1 MAEQETQQHRDKGFL
16 LWLAALVICGAVFL
30 GSLWYLIGNFLESRQ
45 ERAANERLSAGV
57 QRAENLIAL
66 GNLLLSDRTE
76 EAIVPS
82 VNRYSWLANLNPD
95 FCGWL
100 SVADTDLDYP
110 VMYTPKEPE
119 HYLRRGFDGKY
130 AASGSLFI
138 GEGSAPDSSHVVI
151 YGHNMKNGAMFG
163 SLMPYAKKSYWQA
176 HPMISFNTLERA
188 GEYEV
193 IGAFYS
199 QVYTDADEG
208 VFRYYR
214 YTDLTKETVFNE
226 YIRQVKAAS
235 LYDTEVDAHYGDE
248 ILTLSTCSYHTDDG
262 RFVVVARR
270 KAE

>member
-1 MAEQETQQHRDKGFL
+1 MRAEVGQRHRNKGFL
-16 LWLAALVICGAVFL
+16 LWLAALCVCGVVFL
-30 GSLWYLIGNFLESRQ
+30 GSAWYLISSLAEGQREK
-45 ERAANERLSAGV
+45 AANERLAAGV
-57 QRAENLIAL
+57 RRAENLLAL
-66 GNLLLSDRTE
+66 GCLLLPDRE
-76 EAIVPS
+76 ETAVPL
-82 VNRYSWLANLNPD
+82 VNGYQWLANVNPD

-119 HYLRRGFDGKY
+119 YYLRRGFDGKY

-138 GEGSAPDSSHVVI
+138 GDGSSPDSSHVVI

-163 SLMPYAKKSYWQA
+163 SLMPYAKKDYWQA
-176 HPMISFNTLERA
+176 HPIISFTTLERA

-193 IGAFYS
+193 VGAFYS
-199 QVYTDADEG
+199 RVYTDADEG

-226 YIRQVKAAS
+226 YIRQVKAAA
-235 LYDTEVDAHYGDE
+235 LYDTGVTAQYGDD

>member
-1 MAEQETQQHRDKGFL
+1 MTAGVRQQHRDKGFL
-16 LWLAALVICGAVFL
+16 LWLGALLICGAVFL
-30 GSLWYLIGNFLESRQ
+30 GSLWYLIGNFAEGQR
-45 ERAANERLSAGV
+45 EKAANDRLAAGV
-57 QRAENLIAL
+57 QRAESLIAL
-66 GNLLLSDRTE
+66 GDLLLPDKE
-76 EAIVPS
+76 ETAMPS
-82 VNRYSWLANLNPD
+82 VNRYQWLANLNPD

-100 SVADTDLDYP
+100 SVAETDLDYP

-138 GEGSAPDSSHVVI
+138 GEGSAPDSSHVVV

-163 SLMPYAKKSYWQA
+163 ALMPYAKKDYWQA
-176 HPMISFNTLERA
+176 HPVISFTTLKKA
-188 GEYEV
+188 GQYEV

-199 QVYTDADEG
+199 QVYTDGDED

-226 YIRQVKAAS
+226 YIRQVKAAA
-235 LYDTEVDAHYGDE
+235 LYDTGVTVQYGDD

-270 KAE
+270 KTE